1 MLLNKSVPDVKE
13 KRNDWKEFTSEV
25 NREKL
30 VFLDESG
37 INTNM
42 TRRYGRSVGKTRV
55 VDKVPC
61 NTPTNTTVVSSI
73 RLDGTYAYEVI
84 DGSIKV
90 ESFVEYIKNT
100 LIPTLRVG
108 DIVIMDNLKVHK
120 TSTVSG
126 LISAVGATVL
136 YLPPY
141 SPDFNP
147 IEKMWSKMKT
157 YLRKWKI
164 RMKSSLAE
172 GVKKA
177 LSLVTPSDC
186 EGWYSCSGYC

>member
-1 MLLNKSVPDVKE
+1 
-13 KRNDWKEFTSEV
+13 
-25 NREKL
+25 
-30 VFLDESG
+30 
-37 INTNM
+37 M

-84 DGSIKV
+84 DGSIKT

-100 LIPTLRVG
+100 LLPTLRVG

-120 TSTVSG
+120 ASAVSE
-126 LISAVGATVL
+126 LIFAVGATVI

-147 IEKMWSKMKT
+147 IEKMWSKMKN
-157 YLRKWKI
+157 YLRKRKV
-164 RMKSSLAE
+164 R
-172 GVKKA
+172 VKKLLPEAVKEA
-177 LSLVTPSDC
+177 LTLVMPSDC
-186 EGWYSCSGYC
+186 EGWFSCCGYC

>member
-1 MLLNKSVPDVKE
+1 
-13 KRNDWKEFTSEV
+13 
-25 NREKL
+25 
-30 VFLDESG
+30 
-37 INTNM
+37 M
-42 TRRYGRSVGKTRV
+42 TRRYGRSIGKTRV

-84 DGSIKV
+84 DGSIKT

-120 TSTVSG
+120 ASIVSE
-126 LISAVGATVL
+126 LIYSVGAFVI

-147 IEKMWSKMKT
+147 IEKMWSKMKN

-164 RMKSSLAE
+164 RVKKLLPDA
-172 GVKKA
+172 VKKA
-177 LSLVTPSDC
+177 LALVTSSDC
-186 EGWYSCSGYC
+186 QGWFSRCGYC